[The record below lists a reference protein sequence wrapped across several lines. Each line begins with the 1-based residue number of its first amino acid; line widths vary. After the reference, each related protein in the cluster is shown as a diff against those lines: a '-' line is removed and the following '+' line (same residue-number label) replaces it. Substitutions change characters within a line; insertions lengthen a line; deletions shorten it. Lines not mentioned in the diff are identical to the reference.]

1 MMEYPNT
8 TAPSPLPSPGGR
20 GDGTDTLDALTTEA
34 LQSVERPPRPPR
46 PQRYCLT
53 VAYDGFAFSGWQK
66 QKDTSTTPSSTGW
79 RRTVQ
84 GVLEEAVGVAL
95 QQPVNVVGASRTDAG
110 VHALG
115 QTVMFDALT
124 RIPLNRL
131 AQAINARLP
140 EDVEVRDARLAVRHF
155 NVIGD
160 AQSKQYRYHIYN
172 ASPRPLHRRRYAYH
186 CWWKIDIEKMNQAA
200 ACLLGTHDFTAF
212 AGAGSPRQSNVRTIH
227 HCHVSR
233 DVRHDEIQ
241 IVVAANGF
249 LYNMVRILA
258 GTLLEVG
265 RGAMPVEQITRA
277 LAERDRRLAGPT
289 LPPQGL
295 WLEWIRYPENSWIM
309 DK

>member
-1 MMEYPNT
+1 MESESLT
-8 TAPSPLPSPGGR
+8 SDQLHS
-20 GDGTDTLDALTTEA
+20 LDMQQRT
-34 LQSVERPPRPPR
+34 PRPPR

-66 QKDTSTTPSSTGW
+66 QKDTSSNPSSTGW

-140 EDVEVRDARLAVRHF
+140 EDVEVRDARLVVRNF

-172 ASPRPLHRRRYAYH
+172 ASSRPLHRRRYAYH
-186 CWWKIDIEKMNQAA
+186 CWWQVDVESMNQAA
-200 ACLLGTHDFTAF
+200 ARLLGTHDFTAF

-233 DVRHDEIQ
+233 DVRNDEIHM
-241 IVVAANGF
+241 VVAANGF

-265 RGAMPVEQITRA
+265 RGAMPVAQITRA
-277 LAERDRRLAGPT
+277 LDEKDRRLAGPT

-295 WLEWIRYPENSWIM
+295 WLEWIRYPENVFVDTKLIESI
-309 DK
+309 